1 MKIKYLMIAA
11 LMLAGC
17 ANNGD
22 VTEEEIIDN
31 NGVISA
37 CGDGPGLAPC
47 IDNTTG
53 HTYNAEASDDVLVGD
68 DDEELAKEAA
78 RLRSEEVTP

>member
-1 MKIKYLMIAA
+1 MKIKYLMLAA

-22 VTEEEIIDN
+22 VTEEEIVDD
-31 NGVISA
+31 NGVIST
-37 CGDGPGLAPC
+37 CGDGPGLDPC
-47 IDNTTG
+47 IDYTTG
-53 HTYNAEASDDVLVGD
+53 QTYNAEASDNVLIGD
-68 DDEELAKEAA
+68 DDEQLAKEAA